1 MTGQLQQTITKALDK
16 YSCIQA
22 AYLFGSRVRG
32 REKKKSDLDLAVVST
47 QNISGWERIEME
59 TDLSNQIGVDVDLVI
74 FHQANPL
81 LQHQIL
87 KHGRL
92 IMEKSRPERIRQETW
107 ARYEYLDTR
116 HLHKELGDLMY
127 KMIVEGLL

>member
-1 MTGQLQQTITKALDK
+1 MNDRLQQIIAQALDK
-16 YSCIQA
+16 YTCIQA
-22 AYLFGSRVRG
+22 AYLFGSRARE

-47 QNISGWERIEME
+47 EDISGWERIEME
-59 TDLSNQIGVDVDLVI
+59 TDLSSQIGVDVDLVI

-92 IMEKSRPERIRQETW
+92 ILEKNRSERIRQEKW

-116 HLHKELGDLMY
+116 HLHKELGDL
-127 KMIVEGLL
+127 IHE

>member
-1 MTGQLQQTITKALDK
+1 MKDRLQYAISQALDK

-22 AYLFGSRVRG
+22 AYLFGSRAEGCARD
-32 REKKKSDLDLAVVST
+32 KSDLDLAAVST
-47 QNISGWERIEME
+47 EDISGWERIDME
-59 TDLSNQIGVDVDLVI
+59 TDISNQLGIDVDLVI

-87 KHGRL
+87 KHGYL
-92 IMEKSRPERIRQETW
+92 VFEKNRSERIRQETW

-116 HLHKELGDLMY
+116 HLHKELGDLLH
-127 KMIVEGLL
+127 E

>member
-1 MTGQLQQTITKALDK
+1 MNNQLWQCITQALDK

-22 AYLFGSRVRG
+22 AYLFGSRARG
-32 REKKKSDLDLAVVST
+32 RAKKKSDLDLAVISA
-47 QNISGWERIEME
+47 QDISGWERIEME
-59 TDLSNQIGVDVDLVI
+59 TDLSNQLGIDVDLVI
-74 FHQANPL
+74 FHQLNPL

-92 IMEKSRPERIRQETW
+92 IFEKDRSERIRQETR

-116 HLHKELGDLMY
+116 YLYKELGDLMH
-127 KMIVEGLL
+127 E